1 MNFKRWLISI
11 ILALLIKSF
20 LDFNSVI
27 RYTQCTSRLID
38 QRSEVGPAD
47 VDDVGDHR
55 TGTRCLKLSLS
66 SAIQVIEGALMI
78 DLRLLRSERRQSSP
92 LFWARY
98 PGLVWSNCRADD
110 LAYIFAALLKPH
122 FDIILDICVEF
133 GLEWVEA
140 EWQALLLHG
149 EAAKVNRASVTLFH
163 GNGHDQ

>member
-1 MNFKRWLISI
+1 
-11 ILALLIKSF
+11 
-20 LDFNSVI
+20 
-27 RYTQCTSRLID
+27 
-38 QRSEVGPAD
+38 
-47 VDDVGDHR
+47 
-55 TGTRCLKLSLS
+55 
-66 SAIQVIEGALMI
+66 MI

-149 EAAKVNRASVTLFH
+149 EAAKVNRASSRYFMGTGTINDKLFGWDWHVGRGVTCKFKVR
-163 GNGHDQ
+163 GFRQGI